1 MRYFQLRC
9 AGLLATVVAV
19 VLLYASPSQA
29 VPNFAMQTGQPC
41 IMCHVGGFGPQLTPF
56 GRAFKIGGYTQDGG
70 TGWEQYM
77 RVSAFLQGSLT
88 TTQTG
93 FPNTFP
99 GPSTPPV
106 PQHYNT
112 NNNFALDQIS
122 IFIAGRVTEH
132 TGGFVQLTWTDISNQ
147 FFWDNTDLRPFTTEI
162 DIGDHELRV
171 GTSVNNGPTVQDPYN
186 TTYAWEY
193 PYFESSLAPTPTA
206 DPVLNAFQGNSIG
219 YTAYAWYD
227 RSLYLEAGGYTS
239 MSTWSL
245 ARAGQPLGPGS
256 TQGLSPYVRAAYE
269 WDWNDQA
276 AYIGGLYFQSNVNPT
291 TDTFNSSG
299 AFGRDHYTDYA
310 VDFGYQFIGNGTH
323 RINLMGIVTYE
334 QQNLEGTVN
343 TFNAQNGT
351 AYGPH
356 TNLTKSNLTAS
367 YWYQNTYGVTANW
380 EKWWGSYNPVLYS
393 PSPVYGSANGKPN
406 SNAFVFEVDWVPF
419 GKEDSWLRPWA
430 NLKIGLQ
437 YVVWTQ
443 FNGGASNYDGY
454 GRNASGNN
462 TIFLYAWTAF

>member
-1 MRYFQLRC
+1 MRHFQTRC
-9 AGLLATVVAV
+9 ACLGATLVAV
-19 VLLYASPSQA
+19 LLLDASPSQA

-77 RVSAFLQGSLT
+77 RVSAFVQGSFT
-88 TTQTG
+88 NTQSSLPQGTQ
-93 FPNTFP
+93 
-99 GPSTPPV
+99 
-106 PQHYNT
+106 PQHYGT
-112 NNNFALDQIS
+112 NNNFSLDQVS
-122 IFIAGRVTEH
+122 VFMAGRVTEH
-132 TGGFVQLTWTDISNQ
+132 TGGFMQFTWQDTNNQ
-147 FFWDNTDLRPFTTEI
+147 VYWDNTDLRPYTTEI
-162 DIGDHELRV
+162 DIGDHELRI

-193 PYFESSLAPTPTA
+193 PYYLSALAPQPSATPSIYDFA
-206 DPVLNAFQGNSIG
+206 RNSIG

-227 RSLYLEAGGYTS
+227 RSLYVEAGGYTTL
-239 MSTWSL
+239 STWSL
-245 ARAGQPLGPGS
+245 ARIGNDLGPGS
-256 TQGLSPYVRAAYE
+256 TQGVAPYLRVAYE

-276 AYIGGLYFQSNVNPT
+276 AYIGALYFQSNVNPT
-291 TDTFNSSG
+291 TTGPWDSTG
-299 AFGRDHYTDYA
+299 AFGRDHYRDYA

-323 RINLMGIVTYE
+323 RVNLMGIVTYE
-334 QQNLEGTVN
+334 NQNLEGT
-343 TFNAQNGT
+343 TAAYNAANPGSI
-351 AYGPH
+351 YGPH

-380 EKWWGSYNPVLYS
+380 AKWWGSYNPVLFS

-406 SNAFVFEVDWVPF
+406 SNAFVLEADWVPF

-437 YVVWTQ
+437 YTIWTQ
-443 FNGGASNYDGY
+443 FNGGGSNYDGY

>member
-1 MRYFQLRC
+1 VRYFQWRC
-9 AGLLATVVAV
+9 TSLLATAFAV
-19 VLLYASPSQA
+19 LLLYASPSQA

-41 IMCHVGGFGPQLTPF
+41 VMCHVGGFGPQLTPF

-93 FPNTFP
+93 WPQ
-99 GPSTPPV
+99 GQQ

-132 TGGFVQLTWTDISNQ
+132 TGGFIQLTWSDIGNNA
-147 FFWDNTDLRPFTTEI
+147 FWDNTDLRPYTTEI

-171 GTSVNNGPTVQDPYN
+171 GTTVNSGPTVQDPYN

-193 PYFESSLAPTPTA
+193 PYFLSSLAPRPTA
-206 DPVLNAFQGNSIG
+206 DPSIYGFLGNSVG
-219 YTAYAWYD
+219 VTGYAWYD
-227 RSLYLEAGGYTS
+227 RSLYVEAGGYSTR
-239 MSTWSL
+239 STWNL
-245 ARAGQPLGPGS
+245 ARTGDPLGPGS
-256 TQGLSPYVRAAYE
+256 TQGTAPYLRVAYE

-276 AYIGGLYFQSNVNPT
+276 AYIGGMYFQSNVNPT
-291 TDTFNSSG
+291 TDEFSSSG
-299 AFGRDHYTDYA
+299 AFGRDHYRDYA
-310 VDFGYQFIGNGTH
+310 FDLGYQYIGSGAH
-323 RINLMGIVTYE
+323 RLNLMGIITYE
-334 QQNLEGTVN
+334 QQNLEGT
-343 TFNAQNGT
+343 TASYNAANPGT
-351 AYGPH
+351 AYGPN
-356 TNLTKSNLTAS
+356 TNLTKSNVTAS
-367 YWYQNTYGVTANW
+367 YWYQNTYGLTFNW
-380 EKWWGSYNPVLYS
+380 EKWWGSYSPVLYQNGEA
-393 PSPVYGSANGKPN
+393 VTGSANGKPN
-406 SNAFVFEVDWVPF
+406 SNAFVFEADWVPF

-437 YVVWTQ
+437 YTLWTQ
-443 FNGGASNYDGY
+443 FNGGSSNYDGY